1 MHVNLHQFHREFGS
15 STDKCVR
22 AACKPAKSGRM
33 RNKSRN
39 GRSVSSRSV
48 SSRSV
53 SSRSVASRTAKR
65 HSETCFTCLRQNRFE
80 RHKEI
85 QRVSDKPHEVSGP
98 EMRPLSGRPP
108 QPTWS
113 RWNGTLGS
121 WKFSANVSMPTQ
133 STLRCTST
141 SKASQLR
148 GSWGPGIF
156 CAKVAPS
163 LGPNEIKWRLKFQ

>member
-53 SSRSVASRTAKR
+53 ASRTAKR
-65 HSETCFTCLRQNRFE
+65 HSKTCFTCFMQNRFE
-80 RHKEI
+80 GHKEI

-148 GSWGPGIF
+148 GSWGLESSALKWAQAWGQMR
-156 CAKVAPS
+156 
-163 LGPNEIKWRLKFQ
+163 LKWRLKFQ

>member
-53 SSRSVASRTAKR
+53 SSRSVASRPTATTYV
-65 HSETCFTCLRQNRFE
+65 EQVE
-80 RHKEI
+80 RHIGELEI
-85 QRVSDKPHEVSGP
+85 FRQRVNAYPKHFEMYIDFKRSARFPQSLDEHEGLWRFASLSFSEAVESNTSSISKTHSNTIVS
-98 EMRPLSGRPP
+98 L
-108 QPTWS
+108 
-113 RWNGTLGS
+113 
-121 WKFSANVSMPTQ
+121 
-133 STLRCTST
+133 
-141 SKASQLR
+141 
-148 GSWGPGIF
+148 
-156 CAKVAPS
+156 
-163 LGPNEIKWRLKFQ
+163 